1 MLKAEFRVDGTTHEG
16 CIVSLG
22 DGGAF
27 LATPSSIDSGVRG
40 FLRYR
45 DAGGELVLH
54 KATVRRTQSAAEGLK
69 GVALKLQA
77 P

>member
-27 LATPSSIDSGVRG
+27 LATSSELEGSERG

-45 DAGGELVLH
+45 NAAGQLKVF
-54 KATVRRTQSAAEGLK
+54 KASVRRTQSRAEGLK
-69 GVALKLQA
+69 GVALKLQE